1 MPAPLITLIS
11 EGFGTGDSG
20 KTYPVPVASQIGITN
35 GAASFTDG
43 FPPLTRTALGAGGY
57 PPSGEDMN
65 GILYMATAHLA
76 LLCSGQPYKYSSTQ
90 ATAISGYDVGA
101 TLLRSDGTGF
111 WLNLTSGNT
120 SDPDAGGSGWVPGF
134 NYGTTVANTT
144 GGTYNL
150 TTPQICK
157 RVIEVTGALASNIV
171 ANFPAGIQGVWII
184 ANNTSNSFSLTA
196 KVAGGTNVVSIPQ
209 AGPNAPTI
217 VYSDGTDLWNANV
230 STAGLAPIASPNFTG
245 TPTAPT
251 AAASSNTTQIAT
263 TQMVQA
269 AIAAATASLA
279 PKASPTFSGVPT
291 APTPAYGD
299 NSAKLA
305 TTAFVQAALLSAD
318 QSLASN
324 GYVTL
329 PGGVIIQWGVV
340 NSTTSS
346 PETHYTPFPIQ
357 FPNACFNVVVT
368 LKQSGPLQSPSTG
381 VASGS
386 VGPDPTRSGFTGT
399 SGGSALGYYWQA
411 IGY

>member
-1 MPAPLITLIS
+1 MPLPLPVLIS
-11 EGFGTGDSG
+11 EGFGTSDSG
-20 KTYPVPVASQIGITN
+20 KTYPIPVPSQIGITN

-43 FPPLTRTALGAGGY
+43 FPPLTRTPLGSGGV

-76 LLCSGQPYKYSSTQ
+76 LLCSGQPYKYDSGQ
-90 ATAISGYDVGA
+90 ATAIGGYGVGA
-101 TLLRSDGTGF
+101 TLLRADGSGF
-111 WLNLTSGNT
+111 WLNTLSGNT
-120 SDPDAGGSGWVPGF
+120 SNPETGGAGWVPGF
-134 NYGTTVANTT
+134 NYGSITATATT
-144 GGTYNL
+144 GTAAL
-150 TTPQICK
+150 SLAQVSK
-157 RVIEVTGALASNIV
+157 RVIIVNGALSGNVLAV
-171 ANFPAGIQGVWII
+171 FPAGIQGVWVV
-184 ANNTSNSFSLTA
+184 ANDTSNSFTLTA

-230 STAGLAPIASPNFTG
+230 STAGLAPINSPNLTG

-251 AAASSNTTQIAT
+251 APTLANTTQIANT
-263 TQMVQA
+263 AQVRASILA
-269 AIAAATASLA
+269 AIAGLA
-279 PKASPTFSGVPT
+279 PLASPTFSGVPT

-305 TTAFVQAALLSAD
+305 TTAFVQNALLSAD